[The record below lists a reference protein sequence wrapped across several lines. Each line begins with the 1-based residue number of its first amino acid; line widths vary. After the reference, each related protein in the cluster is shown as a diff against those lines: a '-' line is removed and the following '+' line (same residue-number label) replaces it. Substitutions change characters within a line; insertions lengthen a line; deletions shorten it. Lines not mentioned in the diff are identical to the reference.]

1 MALSDFSSL
10 TIEQCQQARMA
21 RDARFDGA
29 FYIAVRSTGIFCRP
43 ICPANLPKE
52 ENVEY
57 YNDKAQALQA
67 GYRPCLRCR
76 PDSAPDSWAWKGVET
91 TFSRALRLIEQGA
104 LQNANMAE
112 LAARLGVSDR
122 YVRQLFARY
131 LGMSPKLYA
140 QYQQLLFAKQLL
152 HTSTFSVADI
162 GFACGFN
169 STRRFNDAFQKVMKM
184 TPSRVRHQSKMAQG
198 EQPKLCLPL
207 KGILNWRH
215 MLAFYRMRAI
225 DGVERVTETHY
236 QRSLLLHGHEV
247 EFSVALCQE
256 KSCLLVEVAV
266 DDLSLLHTVVA
277 GIRRMFDLDADTD
290 VIEAHLSSVA
300 PGLVRETGIRIPGV
314 WSAWEAGVRAILG
327 QQVSVKAAIGQLNLL
342 VATLAVSAD
351 KFTFPTPEQVALAD
365 LSFLKMPQSRKET
378 LQRFAAYMM
387 ENEHQDPG
395 EWLAL
400 KGIGPWTISY
410 AHLRGLSLPNC
421 FLDKDLVVKKNMTQY
436 PLLTAKSAAPWGSY
450 ATFHLWN
457 Q

>member
-10 TIEQCQQARMA
+10 TVEQCQKARMA
-21 RDARFDGA
+21 RDARFDGV
-29 FYIAVRSTGIFCRP
+29 FYIAVKSTGIFCRP
-43 ICPANLPKE
+43 ICPAKLPKE

-57 YNDKAQALQA
+57 YNDKVQALQA

-91 TFSRALRLIEQGA
+91 TFCRALRLVEQGV
-104 LQNANMAE
+104 LQNASMAE

-131 LGMSPKLYA
+131 LGMSPKQYA

-152 HTSTFSVADI
+152 HTSTLSVADI
-162 GFACGFN
+162 GFASGFN
-169 STRRFNDAFQKVMKM
+169 STRRFNDAFKKVMKM
-184 TPSRVRHQSKMAQG
+184 SPSKIRHQSKMAHG
-198 EQPKLCLPL
+198 EQTKLYLAF
-207 KGILNWRH
+207 KGGFNWRH

-225 DGVERVTETHY
+225 DGVERVTETSY
-236 QRSLLLHGHEV
+236 QRSVLLHGREV
-247 EFSVALCQE
+247 EFSVTLCEE
-256 KSCLLVEVAV
+256 KSCLLVEVAI
-266 DDLSLLHTVVA
+266 DDFSLLRTVVM

-290 VIEAHLSSVA
+290 VIEAHLNSVA

-314 WSAWEAGVRAILG
+314 WSIWEAGVRAILG

-342 VATLAVSAD
+342 VATLAVGAD
-351 KFTFPTPEQVALAD
+351 KPLFPTPEKVALAD
-365 LSFLKMPQSRKET
+365 LSFLKMPQSRKDS
-378 LQRFAAYMM
+378 LQRFAVYMV
-387 ENEHQDPG
+387 ENEQQDPS

-400 KGIGPWTISY
+400 KGIGPWTVSY
-410 AHLRGLSLPNC
+410 AQLRGLSQPDRL
-421 FLDKDLVVKKNMTQY
+421 LEKDLVVKKALTQF
-436 PLLTAKSAAPWGSY
+436 PTLTQESASPWGSY